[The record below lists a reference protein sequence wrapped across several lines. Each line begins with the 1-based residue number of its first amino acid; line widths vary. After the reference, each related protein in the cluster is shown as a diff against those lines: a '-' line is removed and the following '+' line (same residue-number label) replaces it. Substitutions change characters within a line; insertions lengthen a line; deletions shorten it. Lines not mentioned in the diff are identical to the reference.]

1 MGDADGS
8 YRARYEDEEK
18 AAAAQGQDPMRQ
30 SHEDADNEEG
40 ADGPQGVPLVQGSG
54 RIASSTLTVHG
65 FETKF
70 KEEIDIADTLLLH
83 HPV

>member
-1 MGDADGS
+1 MVRGV
-8 YRARYEDEEK
+8 RRMCK
-18 AAAAQGQDPMRQ
+18 PICAAGEILEAKMMAEMR
-30 SHEDADNEEG
+30 
-40 ADGPQGVPLVQGSG
+40 GPQGVPLVQGSG